1 MFIFDIYVYKL
12 FKNMIKLKLL
22 LATFFILYL
31 ASSCSVQKHYICSEE
46 NSNISKNF
54 KEEINKDIL
63 EVFYQ
68 NDTVGISK
76 TIYLLK

>member
-1 MFIFDIYVYKL
+1 
-12 FKNMIKLKLL
+12 MIKIKLL

-31 ASSCSVQKHYICSEE
+31 VSSCTVQKQYICSEE
-46 NSNISKNF
+46 NPNISKNF

-63 EVFYQ
+63 EVFFQ

-76 TIYLLK
+76 NIYLLE